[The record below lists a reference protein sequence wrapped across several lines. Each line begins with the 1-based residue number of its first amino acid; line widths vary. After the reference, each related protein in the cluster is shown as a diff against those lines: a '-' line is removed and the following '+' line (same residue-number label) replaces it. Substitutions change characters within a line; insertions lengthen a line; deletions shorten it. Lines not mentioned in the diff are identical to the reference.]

1 MSFRVEGKDT
11 ARSKALA
18 SIDVLEKRFGRNVEK
33 LVHDIDTYI
42 KSKTPVYTGQAVRN
56 YIWTA
61 GEGSGTVHE
70 AIDNGPTGNTN
81 SMALGMEPR
90 RGVNEAAAFQSL
102 ASMSFANPF
111 AAFTLTN
118 NSPDIEGLEY
128 GTYPGAP
135 LSSRSPNGMFGITQR
150 HFMTVIGQK
159 GMLS

>member
-1 MSFRVEGKDT
+1 MSFRVEGKDA

-18 SIDVLEKRFGRNVEK
+18 SIDALEARFGRNVEK

-61 GEGSGTVHE
+61 GEGSGTVYE
-70 AIDNGPTGNTN
+70 AIDNGPTGHTN

-90 RGVNEAAAFQSL
+90 RGVNEAAALQSL
-102 ASMSFANPF
+102 ASMSFA
-111 AAFTLTN
+111 N

-150 HFMTVIGQK
+150 HFMTLIGQK